1 MNPMAIKT
9 QNLTKRF
16 GQVQALQGVSVTLE
30 ENKIYGLLGRNGAGK
45 STLLNILT
53 GRLFADEGAVT
64 IDGENAIENDR
75 AQGKVFLMSEKTL
88 HPDSMRVRQ
97 AFRWAQTFY
106 PGFDQGQALSLSG
119 DFGLN
124 TNARISGLSTGYH
137 SIFKLVLALS
147 VNTPYVLLD
156 EPILGLDANHR
167 ELFYKRLLEKYAAN
181 PFTVVLSTH
190 LIEEV
195 ASLVEDVIIIKDGQV
210 LRQESRDSLL
220 SQGYTVSG
228 GAAAVDA
235 YIQGRRVLGIDA
247 LGGLRTA
254 YIQGSPD
261 KSAPSAQDLEFGPMD
276 LQKLFIQLTNS

>member
-1 MNPMAIKT
+1 
-9 QNLTKRF
+9 
-16 GQVQALQGVSVTLE
+16 
-30 ENKIYGLLGRNGAGK
+30 
-45 STLLNILT
+45 
-53 GRLFADEGAVT
+53 
-64 IDGENAIENDR
+64 
-75 AQGKVFLMSEKTL
+75 MSEKTL

-119 DFGLN
+119 DFGLS

-167 ELFYKRLLEKYAAN
+167 ELFYKRLLEKYAAA

>member
-1 MNPMAIKT
+1 MAIKT

-16 GQVQALQGVSVTLE
+16 GLVQALQGVSITLE

-119 DFGLN
+119 DFGLS

-167 ELFYKRLLEKYAAN
+167 ELFYKRLLEKYAAG

>member
-16 GQVQALQGVSVTLE
+16 GLVQALQGVSITLE

-106 PGFDQGQALSLSG
+106 PAFDPAQALSLSG

-167 ELFYKRLLEKYAAN
+167 ELFYKRLLEKYAAA